1 MHKSKYTV
9 THTYTLC
16 ESVCA
21 HFFVWEITFS
31 TACTN
36 FTKCC
41 CWSFF
46 YVLRAFPLLFFF
58 LRWAALF
65 FCQIIAIITWNMET
79 LRFAYKFISAGLLG
93 CWVAGL
99 VIAANRTTTTTT
111 TRATTTRRWLRN
123 WMTDALAT
131 VPPPPTPQL
140 LQHLPHTQCIF
151 AGVLGSH
158 FLEFCS
164 APFRTE
170 ESWEEKRNSHGV
182 NMLRYIFF
190 GTVL

>member
-1 MHKSKYTV
+1 MNKSKYTV

-46 YVLRAFPLLFFF
+46 LCVARISVTVFF

-65 FCQIIAIITWNMET
+65 LCQIIAIITWNMET

-93 CWVAGL
+93 CRLGDCSEQNNNNDNNKSDNDATMVEELNDW
-99 VIAANRTTTTTT
+99 RTGHSSTSFNSFSTSH
-111 TRATTTRRWLRN
+111 TRSVFL
-123 WMTDALAT
+123 LAFWDR
-131 VPPPPTPQL
+131 
-140 LQHLPHTQCIF
+140 I
-151 AGVLGSH
+151 S
-158 FLEFCS
+158 
-164 APFRTE
+164 
-170 ESWEEKRNSHGV
+170 
-182 NMLRYIFF
+182 
-190 GTVL
+190 

>member
-1 MHKSKYTV
+1 M
-9 THTYTLC
+9 LLLILFFMC
-16 ESVCA
+16 CA
-21 HFFVWEITFS
+21 HFRY
-31 TACTN
+31 C
-36 FTKCC
+36 
-41 CWSFF
+41 FF
-46 YVLRAFPLLFFF
+46 FLLWLFF

-65 FCQIIAIITWNMET
+65 LCQIIAIITWNMET

-99 VIAANRTTTTTT
+99 VIAANRTTTTT
-111 TRATTTRRWLRN
+111 RATTTHRWLRN
-123 WMTDALAT
+123 WKTDALAT

-140 LQHLPHTQCIF
+140 LQHLPHTQRIF

-170 ESWEEKRNSHGV
+170 KSREEKRNSHGV